1 MNLEHTLDKRKI
13 CKNTKQWH
21 SFIPPKIQI
30 RQHFKHQKIAINISF
45 NKMCK
50 ISTTTESS
58 QNNKKTNGGNQN
70 DYGLKNSIWYTDI
83 RFNKI
88 RVKITAR

>member
-1 MNLEHTLDKRKI
+1 
-13 CKNTKQWH
+13 
-21 SFIPPKIQI
+21 
-30 RQHFKHQKIAINISF
+30 
-45 NKMCK
+45 MCK
-50 ISTTTESS
+50 ISTTAEFS

-70 DYGLKNSIWYTDI
+70 DYGLKNSIWYTDT